1 MQNAITA
8 PYGSWRS
15 PISSDQI
22 VQGTIGLGS
31 VSIDGSDIYWIEMRP
46 AERGR
51 YAIVRRGAD
60 AQLEDVIPSDMSAR
74 TRVHEYGGG
83 SYAVANGRIVFS
95 NFIDQRLYMTGRGL
109 TLRAMTPAE
118 ELRYADGVFD
128 ENHGRDRFICVR
140 EDHRKSAREA
150 RNELV
155 AVDLQGAVE
164 TQILAT
170 GSDFY
175 SSPRLSPDGSQLA
188 WLEWQHPNMPWDGTE
203 LYVAEIARDG
213 SLENPKRIA
222 GSNSESIFQP
232 EWSPGGVLHFVS
244 DRTGWWNL
252 YRWSNEQIEPLAPM
266 EAEFGRPQWVF
277 GMRMYAFTASDRIVS
292 VVTTKGQDQ
301 LAIINTQTGKL
312 VEFNTSYTSIGSV
325 RADAGRAVI
334 VASSP
339 VEENSIVSI
348 DIRSPGST
356 GHPIDVEVL
365 KRASSL
371 DIDPAY
377 ISIAEPIEFETSGGL
392 KAHGFFYPPRNP
404 EYLAP
409 KSELPP
415 LVVMTHGGP
424 TAATSAG
431 LHVGIQ
437 FWTTRGIA
445 VLDVNYGGS
454 TGYGRA
460 YRERLDGKWGVVDV
474 DDCANGALHLA
485 REGRVDRERLAITGG
500 SAGGYTTLCALTF
513 TDVFKAGASHYGVSD
528 CEALAKDTH
537 KFESRYLDRLIGPY
551 PAARELYRERSPI
564 HFAERMSAPVIF
576 FQGLEDKIVPPDQAE
591 MMVAALERKGIRVK
605 YVPFEGEQHGFRQAA
620 NIKRALDEELAFFA
634 DVFGFEVAS

>member
-1 MQNAITA
+1 MQKAITA

-31 VSIDGSDIYWIEMRP
+31 ITIDRSDIYWVEMRP

-51 YAIVRRGAD
+51 YAIVRRTAD
-60 AQLEDVIPSDMSAR
+60 GQIEDVIPSDMSAR

-83 SYAVANGRIVFS
+83 AYAAANGRIVFS
-95 NFIDQRLYMTGRGL
+95 NFTDQRLYMTERGL
-109 TLRAMTPAE
+109 APRAMTPADQ
-118 ELRYADGVFD
+118 LRYADGVFD
-128 ENHGRDRFICVR
+128 QSHRRDRFICVR

-150 RNELV
+150 RNEIV
-155 AVDLQGAVE
+155 AVDLAGTLEAQTLV
-164 TQILAT
+164 T

-175 SSPRLSPDGSQLA
+175 SSLRLSPDGSRLT

-203 LYVAEIARDG
+203 LYVADIALDG
-213 SLENPKRIA
+213 SLENAKLVA
-222 GSNSESIFQP
+222 GSKTESIFQP
-232 EWSPGGVLHFVS
+232 EWSPDGVLHFVS
-244 DRTGWWNL
+244 DRSGWWNL
-252 YRWSNEQIEPLAPM
+252 YRLSNDQIEPLSPM

-277 GMRMYAFTASDRIVS
+277 GMRMYGFAASDRIVT
-292 VVTTKGQDQ
+292 VITTKGQDR
-301 LAIINTQTGKL
+301 LAIFNTKTGKL
-312 VEFNTSYTSIGSV
+312 EEINTPFTSIGSV
-325 RADAGRAVI
+325 RADSDRAVI

-339 VEENSIVSI
+339 QEESSIVSI
-348 DIRSPGST
+348 DIRLPRST
-356 GHPIDVEVL
+356 GHLIEVL

-371 DIDPAY
+371 EIDP
-377 ISIAEPIEFETSGGL
+377 SFVSVAEPIEFETTGGL
-392 KAHGFFYPPRNP
+392 KAHGFFYPPCNP
-404 EYLAP
+404 EYVAP
-409 KSELPP
+409 KGERPP
-415 LVVMTHGGP
+415 LVVMSHGGP
-424 TAATSAG
+424 TAATSPG

-437 FWTTRGIA
+437 FWTTRGIG

-460 YRERLDGKWGVVDV
+460 YRERLDGKWGIVDV

-485 REGRVDRERLAITGG
+485 REGRVDGERLAITGG

-564 HFAERMSAPVIF
+564 HFAERISAPVIF

-591 MMVAALERKGIRVK
+591 KMVAALERKGIRVK

-634 DVFGFEVAS
+634 EVFGFEVAR